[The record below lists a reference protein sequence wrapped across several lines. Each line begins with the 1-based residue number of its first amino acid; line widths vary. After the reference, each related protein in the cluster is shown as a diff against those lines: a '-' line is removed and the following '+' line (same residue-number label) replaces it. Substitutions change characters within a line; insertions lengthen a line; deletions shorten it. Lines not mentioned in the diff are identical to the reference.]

1 MFNVFMNE
9 ITMTKGDDASF
20 DVSVS
25 YNDKCKPYVMQQ
37 GDVLVFTVKKTA
49 ADEAAVIQ
57 KTLTELRLVLA
68 SADTKELAA
77 DNYKYDLQLTFA
89 DGRVQTVAVGNFV
102 LNEEITV

>member
-1 MFNVFMNE
+1 MFNVFMND

-25 YNDKCKPYVMQQ
+25 YDDKCKPYVMQQ
-37 GDVLVFTVKKTA
+37 GDVLTFTAKKTA

-57 KTLTELRLVLA
+57 KTLTELKLVLA
-68 SADTKELAA
+68 AADTKDLDAGS
-77 DNYKYDLQLTFA
+77 YKYDLQLTFA

-102 LNEEITV
+102 LEEEITV